1 MIEIKFAEN
10 LKQLR
15 QSKGMTQQEL
25 AQKLGVDKRTVSA
38 WETKVCE
45 PSFLILAKLCDI
57 FDENFDNLLT

>member
-10 LKQLR
+10 LKLLR
-15 QSKGMTQQEL
+15 QGKGITQQEL
-25 AQKLGVDKRTVSA
+25 AQKLGVDKRTISA

-45 PSFLILAKLCDI
+45 PSFTMLAKLCEI